1 MGQTGCWTRLLL
13 LMGVEEGEDATGLSD
28 LTLGGLSMKF
38 HLGGK
43 APWLPTLELRRGT
56 RAALIPQYSDL
67 EPSIDQHYTWTFVA
81 LKFVKVVLLPLHWR
95 LC

>member
-1 MGQTGCWTRLLL
+1 MLDQALAVDGGRGGRGCHWALR
-13 LMGVEEGEDATGLSD
+13 S

>member
-1 MGQTGCWTRLLL
+1 MGQMGGWTRLLL
-13 LMGVEEGEDATGLSD
+13 LMGVEEGKDATGLSD

-56 RAALIPQYSDL
+56 WAALTP
-67 EPSIDQHYTWTFVA
+67 
-81 LKFVKVVLLPLHWR
+81 
-95 LC
+95 

>member
-1 MGQTGCWTRLLL
+1 MGQMGCWTRLLL
-13 LMGVEEGEDATGLSD
+13 LMGVEEGKDATGLSD

-43 APWLPTLELRRGT
+43 SSLVTHPGAQKG
-56 RAALIPQYSDL
+56 DL
-67 EPSIDQHYTWTFVA
+67 GCSYPLIDQHYTWTFAA
-81 LKFVKVVLLPLHWR
+81 LRFVKVVLLPLHWR